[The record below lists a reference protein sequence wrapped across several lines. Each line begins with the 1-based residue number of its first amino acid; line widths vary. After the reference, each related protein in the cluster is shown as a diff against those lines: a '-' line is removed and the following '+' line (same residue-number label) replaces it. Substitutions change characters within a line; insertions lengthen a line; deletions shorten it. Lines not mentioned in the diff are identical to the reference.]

1 MLSFGERPFHFA
13 PYLMRCCLD
22 RRRRQQKKV
31 SRQHSL
37 RRRRIFVFALHACL
51 AFPIFGR
58 PGPKLFIIPFPMF
71 VSYHSG
77 WKILLSN
84 KERLNECIVQKERN
98 TGSSCPHYRRSL
110 TSSASCLIT
119 PPSMLL
125 SSSFHQF
132 PSTVQN
138 IFLVSFSHMTSEGST
153 SKTGIA

>member
-22 RRRRQQKKV
+22 RRRRQQKSLPSTFSEAQTDFRLCL
-31 SRQHSL
+31 SR
-37 RRRRIFVFALHACL
+37 V

-58 PGPKLFIIPFPMF
+58 PGPKLVIIPFPMF

-132 PSTVQN
+132 H
-138 IFLVSFSHMTSEGST
+138 FLPPCKISFWVHSH
-153 SKTGIA
+153 I

>member
-22 RRRRQQKKV
+22 RRRRQQKSLPSTFSEAQTDFRLCLSRLPCIPNLRKAWTKTFYNPV
-31 SRQHSL
+31 SHVCFLSQRMEYS
-37 RRRRIFVFALHACL
+37 
-51 AFPIFGR
+51 
-58 PGPKLFIIPFPMF
+58 
-71 VSYHSG
+71 
-77 WKILLSN
+77 ILLSN

-153 SKTGIA
+153 SKQV